1 MDNND
6 LFYGEREP
14 EKKEPQPGQPY
25 PGNYQQG
32 YNGGPGYNNGNGYNN
47 GYDGYGY
54 PPRNQANGVA
64 IAALVTGLISMCCC
78 FCPYVSLPCAI
89 AGIIM
94 AILSRKNGG
103 MNAMS
108 IIGLITSIIGLIIAA
123 LIIMYAIYVMSHPEL
138 YKQILE
144 EYNRMLESMEH
155 SGACLRLFLK

>member
-1 MDNND
+1 MGNDD

-25 PGNYQQG
+25 PGSYQQG
-32 YNGGPGYNNGNGYNN
+32 YN
-47 GYDGYGY
+47 GYGY
-54 PPRNQANGVA
+54 PPRNQASGLS
-64 IAALVTGLISMCCC
+64 IAALVTGLISTCCC

-108 IIGLITSIIGLIIAA
+108 IIGLVTSIIGLIIAA
-123 LIIMYAIYVMSHPEL
+123 LILMYVIYVMSHPEL
-138 YKQILE
+138 YQQILE